1 MAANECWISVSEKRS
16 KNASTTT
23 IIAVKWE
30 ESFGS
35 LLSRVYSQN
44 SAETVDKTA
53 IDLVVQ

>member
-1 MAANECWISVSEKRS
+1 MAANECWISVSEKRN

-30 ESFGS
+30 E
-35 LLSRVYSQN
+35 LLGRVYSQN
-44 SAETVDKTA
+44 SAETVEKTA

>member
-1 MAANECWISVSEKRS
+1 MAANECWISVSEKKS
-16 KNASTTT
+16 KNALTTT

-35 LLSRVYSQN
+35 ILGRVYSQN
-44 SAETVDKTA
+44 SAETVEKTA